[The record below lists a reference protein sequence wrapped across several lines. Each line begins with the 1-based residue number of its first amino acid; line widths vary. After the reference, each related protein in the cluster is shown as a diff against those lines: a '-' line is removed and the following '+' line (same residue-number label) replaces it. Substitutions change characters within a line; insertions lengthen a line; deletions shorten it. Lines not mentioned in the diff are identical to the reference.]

1 MFISSAAL
9 KVNNSL
15 IEKRIERKGFHC
27 SSNLLG
33 KKLKKI
39 YENNSSPIF
48 LRQLKKMPH
57 NWKKKLVFNSR

>member
-15 IEKRIERKGFHC
+15 VEKRIERKGFHC

-33 KKLKKI
+33 KKAKNL
-39 YENNSSPIF
+39 
-48 LRQLKKMPH
+48 L
-57 NWKKKLVFNSR
+57 